1 MGVSLRLADAH
12 DGARSVEG
20 HQPTFRQEITVMKSR
35 IVLLC
40 CLLSAAVPSASFAAT
55 TGNPLGIAIGNLLVG
70 DYGSEGKVTAAFDPD
85 GMVAMTFPDGGTAK
99 QRWVA
104 DANFFCMIA
113 TPAAD
118 GKMGYRCE
126 RNLIQGKK
134 LGEVWQQVDS
144 EGKTVSI
151 SVQKRA
157 R

>member
-1 MGVSLRLADAH
+1 
-12 DGARSVEG
+12 
-20 HQPTFRQEITVMKSR
+20 MKSR
-35 IVLLC
+35 VLPIC
-40 CLLSAAVPSASFAAT
+40 CLLSTLVPSASFAAS
-55 TGNPLGIAIGNLLVG
+55 TGNPMGIAIGNLLVG

-85 GMVAMTFPDGGTAK
+85 GTVAMTFPDGGAATQK
-99 QRWVA
+99 WVA
-104 DANFFCMIA
+104 DANFFCMIE
-113 TPAAD
+113 TPAAN

-151 SVQKRA
+151 SVQKRV